1 MNKFDITNVDNLSI
15 NTLLNMNKK
24 LIKGLGKRVE
34 NDNAVNV
41 EQLNEMES
49 TIGNYVKKEITK
61 ADTSLKN
68 YFNHQLNNT
77 IAEHGYPNSLI
88 CVFYLD
94 NNQFAN
100 GAKISKL
107 PDKKSFF
114 PSYDA
119 NQKTVSRQP
128 TADDDLNFSYLN
140 FREKQC
146 LTVNY
151 NLNGKNNLHVFIVF
165 RILEVLDGKIIG
177 IFGNDNSSSVL
188 TATDRFIDIT
198 HDGTNRQLRI
208 GYGSGH
214 EYITGFPSK
223 ASPVTLNFSVLS
235 VHYNSVQVNDS
246 LVYCNGKYVANFME
260 KSNTGGEDTFSIGS
274 ISSKPSSYNSLK
286 QIAYFSLYHDRFN
299 VKDIKTMHK
308 YLCERYNITHDTITI
323 P

>member
-1 MNKFDITNVDNLSI
+1 MEDNI
-15 NTLLNMNKK
+15 
-24 LIKGLGKRVE
+24 E
-34 NDNAVNV
+34 D
-41 EQLNEMES
+41 
-49 TIGNYVKKEITK
+49 YVKKAIAK

-77 IAEHGYPNSLI
+77 IAEHGYPNSLV

-94 NNQFAN
+94 NNQFNN

-119 NQKTVSRQP
+119 NQNTDSRKP
-128 TADDDLNFSYLN
+128 TADDDLYLSYLN

-151 NLNGKNNLHVFIVF
+151 NLNGKTNLNVFIVF
-165 RILEVLDGKIIG
+165 RILEVPDGKIIG
-177 IFGNDNSSSVL
+177 IFGNNNSSDDL

-223 ASPVTLNFSVLS
+223 ASPVTLNFSLLS

-246 LVYCNGKYVANFME
+246 LVYCNGKCVANFTE
-260 KSNTGGEDTFSIGS
+260 ESNTGGEDTFSIGS
-274 ISSKPSSYNSLK
+274 ISSKPSSFNSLK
-286 QIAYFSLYHDRFN
+286 QIAYFSLYHGRFSR
-299 VKDIKTMHK
+299 KDILIQHK
-308 YLCERYNITHDTITI
+308 YLCEKYKIVHDTIVI